1 MGDIESIDELFQDGA
16 DLKLLCNVLFLDS
29 DVYQEVFNQF
39 NSTADP
45 LKSELL
51 LNSLFCV
58 QDLHK
63 MVELLS
69 RSLKDDQLIGPHVC
83 TLLETL
89 SAHRYGHSIAEDY
102 LDAFWNDFVARCPIM
117 GDSFRKILLN
127 LGEYN
132 LSHRSSVSNWIGE
145 KIGANRISPILQNFF
160 IELEKKTD
168 EKVLWQKN
176 TQQFFVCWL
185 RQYYH
190 TNSSGLKCET

>member
-1 MGDIESIDELFQDGA
+1 MGLIIF
-16 DLKLLCNVLFLDS
+16 
-29 DVYQEVFNQF
+29 
-39 NSTADP
+39 TAF
-45 LKSELL
+45 
-51 LNSLFCV
+51 LNSIISTQQSV

-102 LDAFWNDFVARCPIM
+102 LDAFWEDFVARCPIM

-132 LSHRSSVSNWIGE
+132 LSHRSSVST
-145 KIGANRISPILQNFF
+145 LF
-160 IELEKKTD
+160 
-168 EKVLWQKN
+168 
-176 TQQFFVCWL
+176 
-185 RQYYH
+185 
-190 TNSSGLKCET
+190 